1 MNQEI
6 RIAVCDDLIEDRQN
20 IIQMLSEYTDQNN
33 LYVKIEEFASGEAF
47 LSSDTSVYSLVFM
60 DIFMDGINGME
71 TAKELIARNSRV
83 QIVFESTST
92 EFAAE
97 AFDIEALHYIVK
109 PVGKEKLFNILD
121 RFFDSVYSLRT
132 VNVKVGR
139 LEESIYISDILYVE
153 ADGKRAKVHTKK
165 GVMDVSMSVADLE
178 AVLPANEFCRPIRW
192 ALVSMREI
200 AAMPTDVLKLSDKT
214 EIPISRLKR
223 KEIQD
228 TFANYS
234 WRSTRRRMRG
244 GIL

>member
-6 RIAVCDDLIEDRQN
+6 RIAVCDDLAEDREN
-20 IIQMLSEYTDQNN
+20 ITRLLSEYTDKNN
-33 LYVKIEEFASGEAF
+33 LYVKIEEFSSGEAF

-60 DIFMDGINGME
+60 DIFMSGMNGME
-71 TAKELIARNSRV
+71 TAKKLISRNSRV
-83 QIVFESTST
+83 QIVFGSTST

-97 AFDIEALHYIVK
+97 AFDIEALHYMVK
-109 PVGKEKLFNILD
+109 PVRKEKLFHIL
-121 RFFDSVYSLRT
+121 
-132 VNVKVGR
+132 
-139 LEESIYISDILYVE
+139 
-153 ADGKRAKVHTKK
+153 ADGKRAKIHTKK
-165 GVMDVSMSVADLE
+165 GVIDASMSMADLE
-178 AVLPANEFCRPIRW
+178 KVLPANEFCRPIRW

-200 AAMPTDVLKLSDKT
+200 VAMPTDILKLSDKT

-228 TFANYS
+228 AFANYS

>member
-1 MNQEI
+1 M
-6 RIAVCDDLIEDRQN
+6 
-20 IIQMLSEYTDQNN
+20 
-33 LYVKIEEFASGEAF
+33 SG
-47 LSSDTSVYSLVFM
+47 M
-60 DIFMDGINGME
+60 NGME
-71 TAKELIARNSRV
+71 TAKKLISRNSRV
-83 QIVFESTST
+83 QIVFGSTST

-97 AFDIEALHYIVK
+97 AFDIEALHYMVK
-109 PVGKEKLFNILD
+109 PVGKEKLFHILD

-139 LEESIYISDILYVE
+139 LEESIYISDILYAE
-153 ADGKRAKVHTKK
+153 ADGKRAKIHTKK
-165 GVMDVSMSVADLE
+165 GVIDASMSMADLE
-178 AVLPANEFCRPIRW
+178 EVLPANEFCRPIRW

-200 AAMPTDVLKLSDKT
+200 VAMPTDILKLSDKT

-228 TFANYS
+228 AFANYS